1 MSNEFKWKILPK
13 PVGRPRSWH
22 WWWMPSG
29 EITRLLKI
37 CKLVIPRLLRL
48 LRLLLFFSF
57 LTVQRCH
64 FALSGSSALTKPGTS
79 SGASTKMRTG
89 SNCVESLAALRS
101 KHPLWTSDDSH
112 SHSQLSSIIHIQST
126 SLMQMQI
133 LYLQNLAN
141 TCRLPPFP
149 DLVDLVRYLEYLLR
163 VPVLGLMSSRAARRT
178 SSTSWDA
185 KSTTVNILLGCTA
198 LC

>member
-1 MSNEFKWKILPK
+1 
-13 PVGRPRSWH
+13 
-22 WWWMPSG
+22 MPSG

-37 CKLVIPRLLRL
+37 CKLVIPRL

-112 SHSQLSSIIHIQST
+112 SHSQSST
-126 SLMQMQI
+126 SNPHPSCKCKYCTCKILQI
-133 LYLQNLAN
+133 LAGCHLF
-141 TCRLPPFP
+141 RI
-149 DLVDLVRYLEYLLR
+149 LLILCAILSIFS

-178 SSTSWDA
+178 SSTS
-185 KSTTVNILLGCTA
+185 
-198 LC
+198 